1 MMKGLIPI
9 DEKLWILQ
17 PVLGSA
23 KVGRLRQMYL
33 VEDDARAR
41 RELESHIDLLIARH
55 VKTVVDD
62 MVILPPPDPGIC
74 GGDIDIGTVEYLNR
88 PLNPFGLNLKDINR
102 HVGVFGSTGSGK
114 TTFALNLIRKLHS
127 RGLPFLIFDWET
139 SYRDLAAEFDDVQVI
154 TVGKDINPLHLNILD
169 VPPGITSEE
178 YTKSLIAILAE
189 DFLSGAGSDTM
200 FMQYMKMAYDEC
212 GKPSFADLKEI
223 IIREIQREMKGGKL
237 RGRSGLWKE
246 TVQRIIAFLASGA
259 AGTVLDTHKQ
269 YPLDQLFRKNIV
281 LEFGGVQ
288 SPRDRKFLIHTIVN
302 WLFLWMQAHGTE
314 TEHLNQ
320 CLIFEEFHNITLKGR
335 EDNLI
340 SLLFRQCR
348 KYGIGLIAIDQTPS
362 EIPNAIFA
370 NMNAKVTFTLATAQ
384 DITAMSKAMNMGPH
398 VMRFLGMLD
407 TGQAIINVKQRYNNS
422 FVIRVPY
429 SQPPPK
435 MWDMELGEA
444 MRQFADCTVEIS
456 GGNDNPGL
464 VQTVQESDTS
474 LPIQPEPLDP
484 VSKIVLQSIADR
496 PLDSVRDRI
505 KRLGLH
511 PSEMSQVHDSLAKGG
526 LIREVSVDRKKLF
539 ELTTEGRIIA
549 LKAGINVQKH
559 PSRGGIAHTYWVDRI
574 SGFLKKHKLQPILE
588 HQNIDIVDP
597 MAGVAIEIETG
608 KSDVQ
613 KNLLKLKDSR
623 FSKLYMLATSR
634 TVEGKLQELA
644 APHPFICVLYVGDFL
659 KLTPE
664 AIVGS

>member
-1 MMKGLIPI
+1 MLKGLIPI
-9 DEKLWILQ
+9 DEKLRMLL
-17 PVLGSA
+17 PVLGHR

-33 VEDDARAR
+33 FEDDSRAK
-41 RELESHIDLLIARH
+41 REIESHIDLLIARH
-55 VKTVVDD
+55 VKTTVDD
-62 MVILPPPDPGIC
+62 SVILPPPSASIC
-74 GGDIDIGTVEYLNR
+74 PGDIDIGTVEYLDR
-88 PLNPFGLNLKDINR
+88 PLCPFGLKLKDINR

-114 TTFALNLIRKLHS
+114 TTFALNLIRKLHAQ
-127 RGLPFLIFDWET
+127 GLPFVIFDWET

-178 YTKSLIAILAE
+178 YTKSLIALLSE

-212 GKPSFADLKEI
+212 DKPSFADLKEI
-223 IIREIQREMKGGKL
+223 VIREIQREMKGGKL
-237 RGRSGLWKE
+237 RGRAGLWKE

-320 CLIFEEFHNITLKGR
+320 CLIFEEFHNITLKSR

-370 NMNAKVTFTLATAQ
+370 NMNVKATFTLATNQ
-384 DITAMSKAMNMGPH
+384 DITAMSKAMNMGPYDA
-398 VMRFLGMLD
+398 RFLGMLD
-407 TGQAIINVKQRYNNS
+407 TGQAIINVRQRYNDP
-422 FVIRVPY
+422 FVIRVPFV
-429 SQPPPK
+429 QPPPK
-435 MWDMELGEA
+435 MWDSDLGMA
-444 MRQFADCTVEIS
+444 MKQFADCTEDITLTM
-456 GGNDNPGL
+456 DQPGL
-464 VQTVQESDTS
+464 VQTVQGTDTS
-474 LPIQPEPLDP
+474 PTMQPETLDP
-484 VSKIVLQSIADR
+484 LSKIVLQSIADR

-511 PSEMSQVHDSLAKGG
+511 PSQISDIHETLVKAGI
-526 LIREVSVDRKKLF
+526 IREVSVDRKKLF
-539 ELTTEGRIIA
+539 ELTTEGRIVA
-549 LKAGINVQKH
+549 DEAGINVQKH
-559 PSRGGIAHTYWVDRI
+559 PSRGGIAHTYWVDQI
-574 SGFLKKHKLQPILE
+574 SGFLKKLRFQPVLE
-588 HQNIDIVDP
+588 HRDIDIVDP
-597 MAGVAIEIETG
+597 AAGVAIEIETG
-608 KSDVQ
+608 KSDMH
-613 KNLLKLKDSR
+613 KNITKLKDSR
-623 FSKLYMLATSR
+623 FSKLFMLATSR
-634 TVEGKLQELA
+634 TVELKLKDLA
-644 APHPFICVLYVGDFL
+644 ASHPSICVLYVGDFL

-664 AIVGS
+664 AIVGC